1 MSTPT
6 STTPQTHPTSPG
18 PSSGSCVLR
27 QLRGDLGRRPLV
39 DATLAGGL
47 RAWLED
53 GVAETVGPTHDRS
66 RPFIVD
72 KRTLNDPWGGPEL
85 RGGRSIPLARGA
97 LIDVLFRQLV
107 TTGRVD
113 APMEDGIAGLRVDG
127 RQGDL
132 LAFIEHLSEADRAL
146 LSEEVTH
153 QARVLADRWPTLA
166 NGWLPRTQERITIPL
181 AGGAVV
187 LSGVIDLVVGTPSSG
202 RASTGLIEVKSGR
215 RSPEHR
221 ADVHY
226 YALLETLRSGAPP
239 FRVAT
244 YYTATGEI
252 DAEEVTEELLI
263 ASVQRTIDCLAG
275 IANALA
281 PATGAA

>member
-1 MSTPT
+1 MTTATSTRLQSLPTSSTP
-6 STTPQTHPTSPG
+6 PG
-18 PSSGSCVLR
+18 GSCVLR
-27 QLRGDLGRRPLV
+27 ELRGDLGRRPLV

-47 RAWLED
+47 REWLED
-53 GVAETVGPTHDRS
+53 GVAGTVGPSYDRT
-66 RPFIVD
+66 RPLVVD
-72 KRTLNDPWGGPEL
+72 KRLLGEAFGRAEH
-85 RGGRSIPLARGA
+85 RGGLSIPLARGA

-113 APMEDGIAGLRVDG
+113 TPMEDGLAGLQVEG
-127 RQGDL
+127 RQVALLAYIEQLSEGDL
-132 LAFIEHLSEADRAL
+132 AAL
-146 LSEEVTH
+146 TEEVAH
-153 QARVLADRWPTLA
+153 QARVLVDRWPTLA
-166 NGWLPRTQERITIPL
+166 SGWLPRTQERITIPL

-187 LSGVIDLVVGTPSSG
+187 LSGVIDLVVGAPSSG
-202 RASTGLIEVKSGR
+202 LASTGLVEVKSGR
-215 RSPEHR
+215 RMPGHR

-263 ASVQRTIDCLAG
+263 ASVQRTLD
-275 IANALA
+275 ALA
-281 PATGAA
+281 RLAESLVPANGAA